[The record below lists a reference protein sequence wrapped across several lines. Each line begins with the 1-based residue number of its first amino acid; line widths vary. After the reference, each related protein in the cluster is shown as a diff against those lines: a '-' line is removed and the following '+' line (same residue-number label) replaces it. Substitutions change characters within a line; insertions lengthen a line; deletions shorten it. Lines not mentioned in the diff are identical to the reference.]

1 MQDAL
6 AQRDAEIER
15 LSALVARGPDVD
27 RLAQQYRT
35 EANEAVILQLN
46 QQARQL
52 GSWRPGRSSQGFTE
66 TPVFEINGAPWVT
79 WRVVAWCEGFGR
91 LMGCIR
97 VCVALVQVEALTS
110 ELVEVQRRAVDRG
123 DLEAAQQ
130 AQRQAEARA
139 SSLAAEREGVAR
151 EVEAMQAAL
160 VRLQQESAG
169 EGAARQ
175 KLGRLRSTLEGVRAE
190 KALLEGQLTHAEA
203 KVAELR
209 DVLEQRE
216 VRGWGHASGPVGKQP
231 AHRVHA
237 QAMPG
242 FALHAALHFLTA
254 HLPRCAPGLGSAA
267 QGAGPLQA
275 AGGGALC
282 FCPEAGAAAARA
294 RGLGQPAG
302 GSRCCQPAGA
312 VPGAGGSA
320 GRG

>member
-242 FALHAALHFLTA
+242 LHCMR
-254 HLPRCAPGLGSAA
+254 PSI
-267 QGAGPLQA
+267 
-275 AGGGALC
+275 
-282 FCPEAGAAAARA
+282 
-294 RGLGQPAG
+294 
-302 GSRCCQPAGA
+302 S
-312 VPGAGGSA
+312 
-320 GRG
+320 